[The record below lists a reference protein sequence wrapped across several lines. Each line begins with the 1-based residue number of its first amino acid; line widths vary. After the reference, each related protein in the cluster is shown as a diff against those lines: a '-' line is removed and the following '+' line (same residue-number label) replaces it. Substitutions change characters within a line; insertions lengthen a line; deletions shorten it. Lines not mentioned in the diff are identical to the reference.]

1 MIQRERRYKDD
12 KLNAA
17 ADELWSYR
25 ERQFAIRR
33 LQCQSKE
40 LEDFCDV
47 NASAYYG
54 VRVQGGVR
62 KDKLAEIALEWV
74 DLQAEI
80 ARKVREAEHELW
92 KIEERL
98 KSLTSP
104 QRQVLELYYIKG
116 YSVVKIA
123 DMLGYSDEGI
133 KTIKYQALKA
143 YAYVE
148 ENTKFTLNYP

>member
-1 MIQRERRYKDD
+1 MIQRERHYKDP

-33 LQCQSKE
+33 LQAKSRE
-40 LEDFCDV
+40 LEDRYEV
-47 NASAYYG
+47 GAVAYEK
-54 VRVQGGVR
+54 VQVQGGVQ
-62 KDKLAEIALEWV
+62 KEKLVEIAVEWA

-80 ARKVREAEHELW
+80 ARRVREAEHTLW
-92 KIEERL
+92 EIECRLERV
-98 KSLTSP
+98 KTT

-123 DMLGYSDEGI
+123 RIMNYSERWVKSMKYEG
-133 KTIKYQALKA
+133 LVL
-143 YAYVE
+143 YAYGG
-148 ENTKFTLNYP
+148 

>member
-1 MIQRERRYKDD
+1 MQRERHYKDD

-33 LQCQSKE
+33 LQSQSKE
-40 LEDFCDV
+40 LEDRYEV
-47 NASAYYG
+47 GASAYDG
-54 VRVQGGVR
+54 VRVKGGVQ
-62 KDKLAEIALEWV
+62 KDKLVEIALAWA
-74 DLQAEI
+74 DLQSEI

-92 KIEERL
+92 EIEVRL
-98 KSLTSP
+98 KRLTSP

-123 DMLGYSDEGI
+123 QMMNYSEQWVRL
-133 KTIKYQALKA
+133 TKYNGLNA
-143 YAYVE
+143 YAYSG
-148 ENTKFTLNYP
+148 EN

>member
-1 MIQRERRYKDD
+1 MQRERHYKDD

-33 LQCQSKE
+33 LQCRSKE
-40 LEDFCDV
+40 LEDRYEV
-47 NASAYYG
+47 GSSAYDG
-54 VRVQGGVR
+54 VRVKGGVQ
-62 KDKLAEIALEWV
+62 KDKLVEIALAWA

-92 KIEERL
+92 EIETRL
-98 KSLTSP
+98 KQLTSP

-123 DMLGYSDEGI
+123 QMMNYSEQWVRLTKHNG
-133 KTIKYQALKA
+133 LNA
-143 YAYVE
+143 YAYSG
-148 ENTKFTLNYP
+148 EN

>member
-1 MIQRERRYKDD
+1 MIQRERHYKDP

-33 LQCQSKE
+33 LQSQSKE
-40 LEDFCDV
+40 LEDRYEV
-47 NASAYYG
+47 GASAYDG
-54 VRVQGGVR
+54 VRVKGGVQ
-62 KDKLAEIALEWV
+62 KDKLVEIAVAWA

-92 KIEERL
+92 EIEERL
-98 KSLTSP
+98 KRLTSP

-123 DMLGYSDEGI
+123 QMMNYSEQWVRL
-133 KTIKYQALKA
+133 TKYNGLNA
-143 YAYVE
+143 YAYSG
-148 ENTKFTLNYP
+148 EN

>member
-1 MIQRERRYKDD
+1 MQRERHYKDD

-17 ADELWSYR
+17 AEELWSYR

-40 LEDFCDV
+40 LEDRYEV
-47 NASAYYG
+47 GSSAYDG
-54 VRVQGGVR
+54 VRVKGGVQ
-62 KDKLAEIALEWV
+62 KDKLVEIAVAWA

-92 KIEERL
+92 EIEARL

-123 DMLGYSDEGI
+123 QMMNYSEQWVRLTKHNG
-133 KTIKYQALKA
+133 LNA
-143 YAYVE
+143 YAYSG
-148 ENTKFTLNYP
+148 EN

>member
-1 MIQRERRYKDD
+1 MQRERHYKDD

-33 LQCQSKE
+33 LQSQIKE
-40 LEDFCDV
+40 LEDRYEV
-47 NASAYYG
+47 GASAYDG
-54 VRVQGGVR
+54 VRVKGGVQ
-62 KDKLAEIALEWV
+62 KDKLVEIAVAWA

-80 ARKVREAEHELW
+80 VRKVREAEHELW
-92 KIEERL
+92 EIEERL

-123 DMLGYSDEGI
+123 QMMSYSDRWVKAVKYEGL
-133 KTIKYQALKA
+133 AA
-143 YAYVE
+143 YAYCR
-148 ENTKFTLNYP
+148 

>member
-1 MIQRERRYKDD
+1 MQRERHYKDD

-40 LEDFCDV
+40 LEDRYEV
-47 NASAYYG
+47 GASAYDG
-54 VRVQGGVR
+54 VRVKGGVQ
-62 KDKLAEIALEWV
+62 KDKLVEIAVAWA

-80 ARKVREAEHELW
+80 VRKVREAEHELW
-92 KIEERL
+92 EIEERL

-123 DMLGYSDEGI
+123 QMMSYSDRWVKAVKYEGL
-133 KTIKYQALKA
+133 AA
-143 YAYVE
+143 YAYCR
-148 ENTKFTLNYP
+148 

>member
-1 MIQRERRYKDD
+1 MQRERHYKDD

-25 ERQFAIRR
+25 ERQLSIKHLKDRI
-33 LQCQSKE
+33 KE

-47 NASAYYG
+47 NASAYDG
-54 VRVQGGVR
+54 VRVQGGVQ
-62 KDKLAEIALEWV
+62 KDKLVAIALEWV
-74 DLQAEI
+74 DLKAEI

-92 KIEERL
+92 EIEERL
-98 KSLTSP
+98 KRLTSP

-123 DMLGYSDEGI
+123 QMMHYSDRWVKAVKYEGL
-133 KTIKYQALKA
+133 AA
-143 YAYVE
+143 YAYCRA
-148 ENTKFTLNYP
+148 

>member
-1 MIQRERRYKDD
+1 MQRERHYKDD

-33 LQCQSKE
+33 LQSQSKE
-40 LEDFCDV
+40 LEDRYEV
-47 NASAYYG
+47 GASAYDG
-54 VRVQGGVR
+54 VRVKGGVQ
-62 KDKLAEIALEWV
+62 KDKLVEIAVAWA

-92 KIEERL
+92 EIEERL

-123 DMLGYSDEGI
+123 QMMHYSEQWVRL
-133 KTIKYQALKA
+133 TKYNGLNA
-143 YAYVE
+143 YAYSG
-148 ENTKFTLNYP
+148 EN

>member
-1 MIQRERRYKDD
+1 MQRERHYKDD

-25 ERQFAIRR
+25 KRQLSIKHLKDRI
-33 LQCQSKE
+33 KE

-47 NASAYYG
+47 NTSAYDS
-54 VRVQGGVR
+54 VRVQGGVQ
-62 KDKLAEIALEWV
+62 KDKLVAIALEWL

-92 KIEERL
+92 EIEERL
-98 KSLTSP
+98 KRLTSP

-123 DMLGYSDEGI
+123 QMMNYSEQWVRL
-133 KTIKYQALKA
+133 TKYNGLNA
-143 YAYVE
+143 YAYSG
-148 ENTKFTLNYP
+148 EN

>member
-1 MIQRERRYKDD
+1 MQRERHYKDD

-33 LQCQSKE
+33 LQSQSKE
-40 LEDFCDV
+40 LEDRYEV
-47 NASAYYG
+47 GSSAYDG
-54 VRVQGGVR
+54 VRVKGGVQ
-62 KDKLAEIALEWV
+62 KDKLVEIALAWA

-92 KIEERL
+92 EIEARL
-98 KSLTSP
+98 KCLTSP

-123 DMLGYSDEGI
+123 QMMNYSEQWVRL
-133 KTIKYQALKA
+133 TKYNGLNA
-143 YAYVE
+143 YAYSG
-148 ENTKFTLNYP
+148 EN

>member
-1 MIQRERRYKDD
+1 MQRERHYKDD

-33 LQCQSKE
+33 LQSQSKE
-40 LEDFCDV
+40 LEDRYEV
-47 NASAYYG
+47 GASAYDG
-54 VRVQGGVR
+54 VRVKGGVQ
-62 KDKLAEIALEWV
+62 KDKLVEIAVAWA

-92 KIEERL
+92 EIEARL
-98 KSLTSP
+98 KRLTSP

-116 YSVVKIA
+116 YSVIKIA
-123 DMLGYSDEGI
+123 QMMNYSEQWVRL
-133 KTIKYQALKA
+133 TKYNGLNA
-143 YAYVE
+143 YAYSG
-148 ENTKFTLNYP
+148 EN

>member
-1 MIQRERRYKDD
+1 MQRERHYKDD

-40 LEDFCDV
+40 LEDRYEV
-47 NASAYYG
+47 GASAYDG
-54 VRVQGGVR
+54 VRVKGGVQ
-62 KDKLAEIALEWV
+62 KDKLVEIALAWA

-92 KIEERL
+92 EIEERL
-98 KSLTSP
+98 KRLTSP

-123 DMLGYSDEGI
+123 QMMNYSDRWVKAVKYEGL
-133 KTIKYQALKA
+133 AA
-143 YAYVE
+143 YAYCR
-148 ENTKFTLNYP
+148 

>member
-1 MIQRERRYKDD
+1 MQRERHYKDD

-33 LQCQSKE
+33 LQCRSKE
-40 LEDFCDV
+40 LEDRYEV
-47 NASAYYG
+47 GSSAYDG
-54 VRVQGGVR
+54 VRVKGGVQ
-62 KDKLAEIALEWV
+62 KDKLVEIAVAWA

-80 ARKVREAEHELW
+80 ARKVREAEHALW
-92 KIEERL
+92 EIEERL

-123 DMLGYSDEGI
+123 QMMNYSEQWVRL
-133 KTIKYQALKA
+133 TKYNGLNA
-143 YAYVE
+143 YAYSG
-148 ENTKFTLNYP
+148 EN

>member
-1 MIQRERRYKDD
+1 MQRERHYKDD

-40 LEDFCDV
+40 LEDRYEV
-47 NASAYYG
+47 GASAYDG
-54 VRVQGGVR
+54 VRVKGGVQ
-62 KDKLAEIALEWV
+62 KDKLVEIALAWA

-98 KSLTSP
+98 KRLTSP

-123 DMLGYSDEGI
+123 QMMSYSEQWVRL
-133 KTIKYQALKA
+133 TKYNGLNA
-143 YAYVE
+143 YAYSG
-148 ENTKFTLNYP
+148 EN

>member
-1 MIQRERRYKDD
+1 MQRERHYKDD

-33 LQCQSKE
+33 LQAKSRE
-40 LEDFCDV
+40 LEDRYEV
-47 NASAYYG
+47 GAVAYEK
-54 VRVQGGVR
+54 VQVQGGVQ
-62 KDKLAEIALEWV
+62 KEKLVEIAVEWA

-80 ARKVREAEHELW
+80 ARRVREAEHTLW
-92 KIEERL
+92 EIECRLERV
-98 KSLTSP
+98 KTT

-123 DMLGYSDEGI
+123 RIMNYSERWVKSMKYEG
-133 KTIKYQALKA
+133 LVL
-143 YAYVE
+143 YAYGG
-148 ENTKFTLNYP
+148 

>member
-1 MIQRERRYKDD
+1 MTQRERHYKDP

-17 ADELWSYR
+17 AEELWSYR
-25 ERQFAIRR
+25 QRQFAIRR

-40 LEDFCDV
+40 LEDRYEV
-47 NASAYYG
+47 GASAYDG
-54 VRVQGGVR
+54 VRVKGGVQ
-62 KDKLAEIALEWV
+62 KDKLVEIAVAWA

-92 KIEERL
+92 EIEERL
-98 KSLTSP
+98 KRLTSP

-123 DMLGYSDEGI
+123 QMMNYSEQWVRL
-133 KTIKYQALKA
+133 TKYNGLNA
-143 YAYVE
+143 YAYSG
-148 ENTKFTLNYP
+148 EN

>member
-1 MIQRERRYKDD
+1 MQRERHYKDD

-25 ERQFAIRR
+25 ERQFSIKHLKDRI
-33 LQCQSKE
+33 KE
-40 LEDFCDV
+40 LKDFCDV
-47 NASAYYG
+47 NASAYDG
-54 VRVQGGVR
+54 VRVKGGVQ
-62 KDKLAEIALEWV
+62 KNKLVAIAIEWA

-92 KIEERL
+92 EIEARL

-116 YSVVKIA
+116 YSVVKISQ
-123 DMLGYSDEGI
+123 MMNYSEQWVRL
-133 KTIKYQALKA
+133 TKYNGLNA
-143 YAYVE
+143 YAYSG
-148 ENTKFTLNYP
+148 EN